1 VTITIAK
8 DRTSP
13 LAAAVT
19 VALKDGRALT
29 RCVAGFKGTPEQPL
43 DQGELREK
51 FLLLTRHCSAHD
63 MGEMLDRVQNLERE
77 SNLDWIGVRA
87 Q

>member
-1 VTITIAK
+1 MPITDK
-8 DRTSP
+8 Y
-13 LAAAVT
+13 
-19 VALKDGRALT
+19 ALKDGRVLT

-43 DQGELREK
+43 DQDELREK

-63 MGEMLDRVQNLERE
+63 MGEMLDRLQNLERE
-77 SNLDWIGVRA
+77 SNLDWIGVRP

>member
-1 VTITIAK
+1 LG
-8 DRTSP
+8 RT
-13 LAAAVT
+13 T
-19 VALKDGRALT
+19 RRAPKLEFT
-29 RCVAGFKGTPEQPL
+29 S
-43 DQGELREK
+43 QGELREK